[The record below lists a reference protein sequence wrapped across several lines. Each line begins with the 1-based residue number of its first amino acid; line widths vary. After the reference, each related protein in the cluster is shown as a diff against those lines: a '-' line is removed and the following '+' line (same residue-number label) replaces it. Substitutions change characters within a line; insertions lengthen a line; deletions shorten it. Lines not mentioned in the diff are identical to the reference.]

1 MKRAF
6 IKNAKRTE
14 TYQVSSTRTLIHSI
28 FDGSCIRVKTIQTSL
43 LIAGFLIIFS
53 GFTGKA
59 QSKTWTLEECI
70 NYALSKNI
78 QIQKTGLTND
88 RNQLNSA
95 QAQANRLPSVNA
107 SVRENFNWY
116 KGFDSTTGSYGS
128 SSGANSTNYSLNSS
142 VSLYNGQKLTNR
154 IKLAELDLQS
164 GHLYSETVKE
174 SVGLNILNAYL
185 QVLYAYE
192 SVSNA
197 EKQIVS
203 TTEQL
208 NLSKERMDLGI
219 ISMSDYLQIKS
230 ELATEKSTLASAKSQ
245 LSMGKVTLMQLMELP
260 VDANFEVSSPNLDKL
275 LIDSASP
282 DAQEIYNL
290 ALGIKPQIKNAELTK
305 ESAKLDVEIAKAD
318 GLPSL
323 SMDAGL
329 SAGYSSL
336 TQNSGY
342 TQQLKDKLNP
352 SVGLSLSI
360 PIFQK
365 KQVKTN
371 VAIAN
376 ISVSDA
382 ELDEINTK
390 NELRKN
396 IEQACADVVSAK
408 SQYAASQEQNQSTQ
422 ESYDV
427 TSEKYTQGLI
437 NSVDFLIQKT
447 NLITSESQLLQSKF
461 KMIFSYKIVDFYKG
475 VPLTL

>member
-1 MKRAF
+1 MNT
-6 IKNAKRTE
+6 IK
-14 TYQVSSTRTLIHSI
+14 
-28 FDGSCIRVKTIQTSL
+28 TSL
-43 LIAGFLIIFS
+43 MITSFLIV
-53 GFTGKA
+53 FTGMSSRA
-59 QSKTWTLEECI
+59 QVKTWTLEECI
-70 NYALSKNI
+70 NYALSRNI
-78 QIQKTGLTND
+78 QIQKTELTND
-88 RNQLNSA
+88 RNQLSSD

-142 VSLYNGQKLTNR
+142 VSLFNSQKLTNR
-154 IKLAELDLQS
+154 IKLAELDLQ
-164 GHLYSETVKE
+164 GGRLYSETVKE
-174 SVGLNILNAYL
+174 SVGLNIMNAYL

-197 EKQIVS
+197 EKQIIS

-208 NLSKERMDLGI
+208 NLSKERMDLGV

-230 ELATEKSTLASAKSQ
+230 ELAAEKSTLASAQGQ
-245 LSMGKVTLMQLMELP
+245 LSMSKVTLMQLMELP
-260 VDANFEVSSPNLDKL
+260 VDSNFEVSSPNLEKL
-275 LIDSASP
+275 LIELAQP

-305 ESAKLDVEIAKAD
+305 EGALIDVQIAKAD
-318 GLPSL
+318 ALPSL

-329 SAGYSSL
+329 SSGYSSL
-336 TQNSGY
+336 TKNSGY
-342 TQQLKDKLNP
+342 TQQLKDKVNP

-365 KQVKTN
+365 KQIKTN
-371 VAIAN
+371 VALAN

-390 NELRKN
+390 NQLRKE
-396 IEQACADVVSAK
+396 IEQACQDVVSAK
-408 SQYAASQEQNQSTQ
+408 SQYTASLEQKQSTQ

-427 TSEKYTQGLI
+427 VTEKYRLGLL
-437 NSVDFLIQKT
+437 NSVDFLVQKT
-447 NLITSESQLLQSKF
+447 NLITSESKLLQSRF
-461 KMIFSYKIVDFYKG
+461 NVIFSFKVLDFYKG
-475 VPLTL
+475 IPLAL

>member
-1 MKRAF
+1 M
-6 IKNAKRTE
+6 
-14 TYQVSSTRTLIHSI
+14 
-28 FDGSCIRVKTIQTSL
+28 KTIQSTLIISL
-43 LIAGFLIIFS
+43 LLIIVS
-53 GFTGKA
+53 GYRGNAQGKI
-59 QSKTWTLEECI
+59 WTLEECI

-78 QIQKTGLTND
+78 QIKKTGLTND
-88 RNQLNSA
+88 KNQLFSD

-107 SVRENFNWY
+107 SVRENLNWY

-128 SSGANSTNYSLNSS
+128 SSGANSTNYSLSSS
-142 VSLYNGQKLTNR
+142 VSLYNSQKLTNK
-154 IKLAELDLQS
+154 IKMAELDLQS
-164 GHLYSETVKE
+164 GLLYSETVKE

-208 NLSKERMDLGI
+208 NLSKERMDLGV

-230 ELATEKSTLASAKSQ
+230 ELAAEKSTLASAQSQ
-245 LSMGKVTLMQLMELP
+245 LAMGKVTLMQLMELP
-260 VDANFEVSSPNLDKL
+260 VDGSFEVSSPNLDSL

-282 DAQEIYNL
+282 DAQEIYQL

-305 ESAKLDVEIAKAD
+305 ESALLDVKIAKAD

-329 SAGYSSL
+329 STGYSSL
-336 TQNSGY
+336 TKNSGY
-342 TQQLKDKLNP
+342 PSQLQDKVNP

-376 ISVSDA
+376 ITVSDA

-427 TSEKYTQGLI
+427 TTEKYKQGLL

-447 NLITSESQLLQSKF
+447 NLITSESKLLQSKF
-461 KMIFSYKIVDFYKG
+461 NVIFSYKVLDFYKG
-475 VPLTL
+475 IPLAL

>member
-1 MKRAF
+1 MNT
-6 IKNAKRTE
+6 IK
-14 TYQVSSTRTLIHSI
+14 
-28 FDGSCIRVKTIQTSL
+28 TSL

-53 GFTGKA
+53 GYTGQA
-59 QSKTWTLEECI
+59 QSKIWTLEECI

-78 QIQKTGLTND
+78 QIQKTGLTNEK
-88 RNQLNSA
+88 NQLYSD
-95 QAQANRLPSVNA
+95 QAQANRLPSVSA
-107 SVRENFNWY
+107 SVRENLNWY
-116 KGFDSTTGSYGS
+116 KGFDATTGSYGS

-164 GHLYSETVKE
+164 GHLYSETIKE

-197 EKQIVS
+197 EKQILS

-208 NLSKERMDLGI
+208 NLSKERMDLGV

-230 ELATEKSTLASAKSQ
+230 ELAAEKSTLASAQSQ

-260 VDANFEVSSPNLDKL
+260 VDPNFAVSSPNLDSL
-275 LIDSASP
+275 LIESAQP

-305 ESAKLDVEIAKAD
+305 EGAVLDVKIAKAD
-318 GLPSL
+318 AIPSL

-336 TQNSGY
+336 TKNSGY

-365 KQVKTN
+365 KQIKTN
-371 VAIAN
+371 VALAN

-408 SQYAASQEQNQSTQ
+408 SQYTASQEQNQSTQ

-427 TSEKYTQGLI
+427 TTEKYKQGLL

-447 NLITSESQLLQSKF
+447 NLITSESKLLQSKF
-461 KMIFSYKIVDFYKG
+461 NVIFSYKVLDFYKG
-475 VPLTL
+475 IPLAL

>member
-1 MKRAF
+1 M
-6 IKNAKRTE
+6 
-14 TYQVSSTRTLIHSI
+14 
-28 FDGSCIRVKTIQTSL
+28 KTIQTSL
-43 LIAGFLIIFS
+43 LITTFLLFVS
-53 GFTGKA
+53 GFNGSA
-59 QSKTWTLEECI
+59 QSKIWTLEECI
-70 NYALSKNI
+70 NFAVQQNI
-78 QIQKTGLTND
+78 QVKKADLSND
-88 RNQLNSA
+88 RNQLYSD
-95 QAQANRLPSVNA
+95 QAQNNRLPSVNA
-107 SVRENFNWY
+107 SVRENLNWY

-128 SSGANSTNYSLNSS
+128 SSGANSTNYSLSSS

-164 GHLYSETVKE
+164 GHHYSETVKE

-192 SVSNA
+192 SVNNA

-208 NLSKERMDLGI
+208 NLSKERMDLGV

-230 ELATEKSTLASAKSQ
+230 ELAAEKSTLASAQSQ
-245 LSMGKVTLMQLMELP
+245 LAMGKVTLMQLMELP
-260 VDANFEVSSPNLDKL
+260 VDANFEISSPNLDKL
-275 LIDSASP
+275 LIESTQP
-282 DAQEIYNL
+282 KAQEIYNL
-290 ALGIKPQIKNAELTK
+290 ALGIKPQIKSAELSK
-305 ESAKLDVEIAKAD
+305 ESAALDVEIAKAD
-318 GLPSL
+318 AVPSL

-336 TQNSGY
+336 TKNSAY

-365 KQVKTN
+365 KQIKTN

-382 ELDEINTK
+382 ELDEINTR

-396 IEQACADVVSAK
+396 IEQACTDVVSAK
-408 SQYAASQEQNQSTQ
+408 SQYAASQEQNQSTK

-427 TSEKYTQGLI
+427 TSEKYIQGLI

-447 NLITSESQLLQSKF
+447 NLITSESNLLQSKF

-475 VPLTL
+475 IPLAL

>member
-1 MKRAF
+1 M
-6 IKNAKRTE
+6 
-14 TYQVSSTRTLIHSI
+14 
-28 FDGSCIRVKTIQTSL
+28 KTIQTSL

-53 GFTGKA
+53 GFTVKA
-59 QSKTWTLEECI
+59 QSKTWTLEDCI
-70 NYALSKNI
+70 NYALSKNV
-78 QIQKTGLTND
+78 QIQKADLTND
-88 RNQLNSA
+88 RNQLYSD
-95 QAQANRLPSVNA
+95 QAQNNRLPSVNA
-107 SVRENFNWY
+107 SVRENLNWY
-116 KGFDSTTGSYGS
+116 TGFDSATGGYGS
-128 SSGANSTNYSLNSS
+128 SNGSNSTNYSLSS
-142 VSLYNGQKLTNR
+142 GVSLFNGEKLTNK
-154 IKLAELDLQS
+154 IKMAELDMQS

-208 NLSKERMDLGI
+208 ALSKERMDLGV

-230 ELATEKSTLASAKSQ
+230 ELAAEKSTLASAQSQ
-245 LSMGKVTLMQLMELP
+245 LAMGKVTLMQLMELP
-260 VDANFEVSSPNLDKL
+260 VDPNFEVSTPNLDSL
-275 LIDSASP
+275 LIESAQP
-282 DAQEIYNL
+282 DALEIYNL

-305 ESAKLDVEIAKAD
+305 ESALLDVKIAKAD
-318 GLPSL
+318 ALPSL

-329 SAGYSSL
+329 STGYSSL
-336 TQNSGY
+336 ISNSGY
-342 TQQLKDKLNP
+342 TGQLKDKVNP

-365 KQVKTN
+365 KQIKTN

-382 ELDEINTK
+382 ELDEINTR

-396 IEQACADVVSAK
+396 IEQACVDVSSAK
-408 SQYAASQEQNQSTQ
+408 SQYIASQEQNQSTR

-427 TSEKYTQGLI
+427 TTEKYKQGLL

-447 NLITSESQLLQSKF
+447 NLITSESKLLQSKF
-461 KMIFSYKIVDFYKG
+461 NVIFSYKVLDFYKG
-475 VPLTL
+475 IPLTL

>member
-1 MKRAF
+1 M
-6 IKNAKRTE
+6 
-14 TYQVSSTRTLIHSI
+14 
-28 FDGSCIRVKTIQTSL
+28 KTITTS
-43 LIAGFLIIFS
+43 FLITAFLMIFS
-53 GFTGKA
+53 GIDGKA

-70 NYALSKNI
+70 NFALSKNV
-78 QIQKTGLTND
+78 QIQKADLTND
-88 RNQLNSA
+88 RNQLYSD
-95 QAQANRLPSVNA
+95 QSQANRLPSVNA
-107 SVRENFNWY
+107 SIRQNFNWY
-116 KGFDSTTGSYGS
+116 KGFDSSTGGYGS
-128 SSGANSTNYSLNSS
+128 SNGSNSTNYSLNSS
-142 VSLYNGQKLTNR
+142 VSLYNGE
-154 IKLAELDLQS
+154 KLANKIKQAELVLQS
-164 GHLYSETVKE
+164 GHLYSVTIKE

-208 NLSKERMDLGI
+208 NLSKERMNLGV

-230 ELATEKSTLASAKSQ
+230 ELAAEKSTLASAQSQ

-260 VDANFEVSSPNLDKL
+260 VDTNFEVSSPNLDKL
-275 LIDSASP
+275 LIESSQP

-305 ESAKLDVEIAKAD
+305 ESTKLDVEIAKAD
-318 GLPSL
+318 ALPSL

-329 SAGYSSL
+329 SSGYSSL
-336 TQNSGY
+336 TKNSVY
-342 TQQLKDKLNP
+342 TQQLKDKVNP

-365 KQVKTN
+365 KQIKTN
-371 VAIAN
+371 VALAN

-390 NELRKN
+390 NQLRKE
-396 IEQACADVVSAK
+396 IEQACQDVVSAK
-408 SQYAASQEQNQSTQ
+408 SQYTASLEQKQSSQ

-427 TSEKYTQGLI
+427 VTEKYRLGLL
-437 NSVDFLIQKT
+437 NSVDFLVQKT
-447 NLITSESQLLQSKF
+447 NLITSESKLLQSKF
-461 KMIFSYKIVDFYKG
+461 NVIFSYKVVDFYKG
-475 VPLTL
+475 ISLAF

>member
-1 MKRAF
+1 M
-6 IKNAKRTE
+6 
-14 TYQVSSTRTLIHSI
+14 
-28 FDGSCIRVKTIQTSL
+28 KTIKSIRTSS
-43 LIAGFLIIFS
+43 LIAGFLILFS
-53 GFTGKA
+53 GFSGNA

-88 RNQLNSA
+88 KNQLYSD

-116 KGFDSTTGSYGS
+116 KGFDATTGSYGS
-128 SSGANSTNYSLNSS
+128 SSGANSTNYSLSSS

-208 NLSKERMDLGI
+208 NLSKERMDLGV

-230 ELATEKSTLASAKSQ
+230 ELAAEKSTLASAQSQ

-275 LIDSASP
+275 LIESASP
-282 DAQEIYNL
+282 DAREIYNL
-290 ALGIKPQIKNAELTK
+290 ALGIKPQIKNAELSK

-336 TQNSGY
+336 TKNSGY
-342 TQQLKDKLNP
+342 TQQLKDKMNP

-365 KQVKTN
+365 KQIKTN

-447 NLITSESQLLQSKF
+447 NLITSESKLLQSKF